1 MKVCVAYDVDGVVK
15 ELPSASYDFFRA
27 KPIYETVSVCP
38 VTDHINFLKYMTFIE
53 RETGVEIDYISYG
66 PKTEEM
72 KTRND
77 LIMNI

>member
-1 MKVCVAYDVDGVVK
+1 
-15 ELPSASYDFFRA
+15 
-27 KPIYETVSVCP
+27 
-38 VTDHINFLKYMTFIE
+38 MTFIE

-66 PKTEEM
+66 PRTEEM